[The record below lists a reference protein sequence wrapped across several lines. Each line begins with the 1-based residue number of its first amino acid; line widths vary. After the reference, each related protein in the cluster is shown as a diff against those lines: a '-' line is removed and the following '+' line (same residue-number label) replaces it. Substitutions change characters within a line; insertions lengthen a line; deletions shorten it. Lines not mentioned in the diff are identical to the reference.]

1 MTNPAETGNEGYQSV
16 LDKVFSQIETGYTDV
31 ATDDSIIVK
40 SPSNMKRH
48 APGDRDGGVF
58 AYEVNGFAPDEDEA
72 LGSYTHFKAFTPE
85 EQTRAILLLSY
96 RFLKAEP
103 EEVVDDE

>member
-1 MTNPAETGNEGYQSV
+1 MA
-16 LDKVFSQIETGYTDV
+16 VFSHTRLM
-31 ATDDSIIVK
+31 AL
-40 SPSNMKRH
+40 P
-48 APGDRDGGVF
+48 
-58 AYEVNGFAPDEDEA
+58 PDEDEA